1 MRAKNM
7 TTTIAHQ
14 VHEKFKLF
22 SGKLASDGT
31 LGDLATEVAA
41 WAKEAKV
48 APKSIGIEYVES
60 ADRVIFSIGYRDD
73 EPGYPITV
81 KSVAVGKLSGFSEG
95 ELAGLEKAMAT
106 AAAASGHLIC
116 HELYVTAKNDL
127 LMVLMS
133 HAA

>member
-7 TTTIAHQ
+7 TTIAHQ

-22 SGKLASDGT
+22 SGKLEGDGT
-31 LGDLATEVAA
+31 LGTLANEVAA
-41 WAKEAKV
+41 WARDAKV

-60 ADRVIFSIGYRDD
+60 ADRVIFSLGYRDD
-73 EPGYPITV
+73 EPAYDIAI
-81 KSVAVGKLSGFSEG
+81 KSVPVGKLAGFSAD
-95 ELAGLEKAMAT
+95 ELGSLEKAMAG
-106 AAAASGHLIC
+106 AAATSGKIIC
-116 HELYVTAKNDL
+116 HELYVTAGSDL